1 MIPCIPVHASASAL
15 WFQLS
20 LCSSEGPQTHFTST
34 PPHYV
39 RSNLGLR
46 IWLETPGW
54 FCLHTKSTATL
65 EGGGNECKRAK
76 ELIATSH
83 TLITRPLNE
92 WVSLPL
98 SYLQPKNHSLV
109 AQLAKPTQSPKQA
122 ASEAAVCPANAI
134 VQPRKQHSDT
144 KSTTTQFNDHLF
156 SLAWGYNS
164 ESAQQST
171 GKWRATSDGLLL
183 TCLARIF
190 FLFFPFLFFKN
201 ISPNARWALRLRL
214 VIGGCCCCCWCW

>member
-1 MIPCIPVHASASAL
+1 MCALTWASASDWKHQAG
-15 WFQLS
+15 FV
-20 LCSSEGPQTHFTST
+20 PT
-34 PPHYV
+34 PNP
-39 RSNLGLR
+39 RLP
-46 IWLETPGW
+46 W
-54 FCLHTKSTATL
+54 K
-65 EGGGNECKRAK
+65 GGGDECKRAK

-122 ASEAAVCPANAI
+122 ASEAAACPANAI

-156 SLAWGYNS
+156 SLVWGYNS
-164 ESAQQST
+164 ESAQQSP

-190 FLFFPFLFFKN
+190 SFLFFFFLN

-214 VIGGCCCCCWCW
+214 VIGGCCCWWWCW